1 MAGRAVGKLARLT
14 LFSGPSCSL
23 CDVRRLQP
31 ALVSSHSLT
40 AYHPCVSKTAKA
52 ELAKVRQ
59 QRPFNLETINIQDA
73 GQERWKRKYVY
84 WIPAL
89 HIEGKEVAKGRWD
102 AQTVNEALDAWE
114 RDPWT
119 KDSPAGKS

>member
-1 MAGRAVGKLARLT
+1 MNA
-14 LFSGPSCSL
+14 
-23 CDVRRLQP
+23 QI
-31 ALVSSHSLT
+31 
-40 AYHPCVSKTAKA
+40 AKA

-59 QRPFNLETINIQDA
+59 QRQFQLETINIQDV

-102 AQTVNEALDAWE
+102 AQVVSEALDQWE
-114 RDPWT
+114 KEQQNPT
-119 KDSPAGKS
+119 APNPGK

>member
-1 MAGRAVGKLARLT
+1 MAGRAVGRLARLT
-14 LFSGPSCSL
+14 LFSGPNCSL
-23 CDVRRLQP
+23 CDVRHAQP
-31 ALVSSHSLT
+31 PLVSYHKLT
-40 AYHPCVSKTAKA
+40 AYPCTPQIAKA
-52 ELAKVRQ
+52 ELSKVRQ
-59 QRPFNLETINIQDA
+59 RRPFNLETINIQDA

-119 KDSPAGKS
+119 EDTSSGKP

>member
-1 MAGRAVGKLARLT
+1 VRIHADRAFLEAATVFNTTCAANYMAGRVGRLARLT
-14 LFSGPSCSL
+14 LFSGPNCSL
-23 CDVRRLQP
+23 CD
-31 ALVSSHSLT
+31 
-40 AYHPCVSKTAKA
+40 TAKA

-59 QRPFNLETINIQDA
+59 RRPFNLETINIQDE

-102 AQTVNEALDAWE
+102 AQTVNEALDTWE

-119 KDSPAGKS
+119 TEGTKKP

>member
-1 MAGRAVGKLARLT
+1 MAGRAAGRLARLT
-14 LFSGPSCSL
+14 LFSGPNCSL
-23 CDVRRLQP
+23 CDVRHTQR
-31 ALVSSHSLT
+31 ALVSNHSLT
-40 AYHPCVSKTAKA
+40 AYYPCISQTAKA

-59 QRPFNLETINIQDA
+59 QRPFNLETINIQDP

-102 AQTVNEALDAWE
+102 AQTVTEALDAWE

-119 KDSPAGKS
+119 KDVSGKP